1 MQEPIIFED
10 TVTYQLAKVATAYRN
25 ALERHLGPIGLHS
38 GQTLLLI
45 ELWREDGLR
54 PIDLAERLSIK
65 APTVTNILNGLDE
78 INLIRIVE
86 KDKTD
91 KRTKRIFLTV
101 KGRQIRSEVEQ
112 RWVDMEAECVAGL
125 PETDRFVFNSVL
137 KRLRATYTGQPLAEE
152 E

>member
-10 TVTYQLAKVATAYRN
+10 TITYQLAKVSTAYRN
-25 ALERHLGPIGLHS
+25 AIERHLGPVGLHS
-38 GQTLLLI
+38 GQTLMLI

-54 PIDLAERLSIK
+54 PIDLAQRLSIK

-78 INLIRIVE
+78 MNLIRIKKDT
-86 KDKTD
+86 KDK
-91 KRTKRIFLTV
+91 RASRVFLTALG
-101 KGRQIRSEVEQ
+101 KNIRSDVEQ

-137 KRLRATYTGQPLAEE
+137 RRLLATYTGKSFSDEE
-152 E
+152 

>member
-1 MQEPIIFED
+1 MQESIIFED

-25 ALERHLGPIGLHS
+25 AIERHLVAVGLHS

-54 PIDLAERLSIK
+54 PIDLAQRLSIK

-78 INLIRIVE
+78 MNLIRVKKDT
-86 KDKTD
+86 KDK
-91 KRTKRIFLTV
+91 RASRVFLTAQG
-101 KGRQIRSEVEQ
+101 KTIRGEVEQ

-137 KRLRATYTGQPLAEE
+137 KRLLATYTGKSFSDEE
-152 E
+152 

>member
-10 TVTYQLAKVATAYRN
+10 TVTYQLAKVSTAYRN
-25 ALERHLGPIGLHS
+25 AIERHLGPVGLHS

-54 PIDLAERLSIK
+54 PIDLAQRLSIK
-65 APTVTNILNGLDE
+65 APTVTKILNGLDE
-78 INLIRIVE
+78 MNLIRVKKDT
-86 KDKTD
+86 KDK
-91 KRTKRIFLTV
+91 RASRVFLTALG
-101 KGRQIRSEVEQ
+101 KNIRSDVEQ

-137 KRLRATYTGQPLAEE
+137 RRLLATYTGKSFSDEE
-152 E
+152 